1 VAKVASDYV
10 LILLAALG
18 LLSSQLLLKEGTRY
32 TGAISL
38 NTIDDFLSLLRQIL
52 TTPLLIAGYGV
63 SAITAVFWLVVVSR
77 LDLSLAVPLLSATYY
92 VLLLLTSSILLGEA
106 VTVWRWTGTLLIVA
120 GIVLLSYR

>member
-10 LILLAALG
+10 LVLLAALG
-18 LLSSQLLLKEGTRY
+18 LLGSQLLLKEGTRH

-38 NTIDDFLSLLRQIL
+38 NTIDDFVSLVRQIL
-52 TTPLLIAGYGV
+52 TTPLLVAGYGV

-92 VLLLLTSSILLGEA
+92 VLLLLTSSILLGET
-106 VTVWRWTGTLLIVA
+106 VSVWRWTGTLLIVA
-120 GIVLLSYR
+120 GIFLLSKG